1 MAADLDI
8 NTMQLFKVSAR
19 AAIVLGALVLLAAC
33 GGGGGGGGSGSGS
46 SAPTPAPTPPP
57 APPAPVPTFKLGGS
71 IYSLGNAKGL
81 TLVNGSETLVIPA
94 NAYDFTFATE
104 IAQNSSYNVQV
115 GSQPAGL
122 RCTVYKGSG
131 TATSGGMESV
141 WVDCLLPLGAKPYTV
156 STFAGDDGQTQV
168 DGIGAA
174 ARFAAPNAI
183 AKDSQGNFYVSD
195 TGNNSIRRVTPW
207 GAVST
212 WARIDSRPTGLALD
226 TSDNLYIADTPNHR
240 ILKIAPNGVVNTLA
254 GSSSGEMG
262 YVDGAASAAR
272 FSYPDGLAADAAGNV
287 YVFDG
292 WGDSLST
299 SNPRIRKISPSGVV
313 STLAGGG
320 GGQGFVDGTGAAA
333 RFSSAGQLAVDGA
346 GNVYVADTVNKAIR
360 KVTPSGL
367 VSTVIGGPIPPGT
380 ERGAG
385 SATQFGSVEALAL
398 DSAGN
403 IYVADRVNHS
413 VRKITPAGVM
423 STVAGAGPYGSGGL
437 YGFVDGTGTAVRF
450 SSPTGIVV
458 DAAGNLQVVDAGNRA
473 IRTVTQAG
481 AVTTLAGQGPTSGQ
495 IDGIGTAARFSKPTD
510 ISADGAGNVYVVD
523 RNHSGAVVGYPIR
536 KITPSGVVTTLAD
549 TDNLWQGVAADN
561 AGNLYL
567 LTSGG
572 GVLRVSANG
581 VRTDFPQLGIVR
593 GLAVDP
599 VGTLYIT
606 SRSSVIKMAPS
617 GFVTTLAG
625 DETSGFVDGMGPAAR
640 FNWPAG
646 LAVDPAGNVYVADLG
661 NHAIRKISPQGQVT
675 TLASG
680 GFAAPSAIT
689 VDSTGTVYFIASVQS
704 YYIRPITYYWGG
716 AVFRIDGRSGA
727 LTRIAGGGSGHADGP
742 GATSTFDY
750 PTGIAVDGAGNVY
763 VADSQNRS
771 VRKITV
777 TK

>member
-1 MAADLDI
+1 
-8 NTMQLFKVSAR
+8 MQVFKFSTR
-19 AAIVLGALVLLAAC
+19 AAIVLGTLALLAAC
-33 GGGGGGGGSGSGS
+33 GGGGGS
-46 SAPTPAPTPPP
+46 TPAPTPTPP
-57 APPAPVPTFKLGGS
+57 PPPPAPVPTFKLGGS

-94 NAYDFTFATE
+94 NAYDFTFATQV
-104 IAQNSSYNVQV
+104 AQNSSYNVQI

-131 TATSGGMESV
+131 TVTSGAMESV
-141 WVDCLLPLGAKPYTV
+141 RVDCLLPLDATPYTV
-156 STFAGDDGQTQV
+156 STFAGDDGQTLV

-174 ARFAAPNAI
+174 ARFAAPYAI

-212 WARIDSRPTGLALD
+212 LARVDSRPTGLALD
-226 TSDNLYIADTPNHR
+226 TSDNLYVADALKHR

-254 GSSSGEMG
+254 GSSSGESG

-272 FSYPDGLAADAAGNV
+272 FSYPSGLAADAAGNV

-292 WGDSLST
+292 WGESLSA

-333 RFSSAGQLAVDGA
+333 RFSSTGQLAVDGA
-346 GNVYVADTVNKAIR
+346 GNVYVADTFNKAIR

-367 VSTVIGGPIPPGT
+367 VSTVFGGPIAPGT
-380 ERGAG
+380 ESGAG
-385 SATQFGSVEALAL
+385 SATQLGSVEALAL

-403 IYVADRVNHS
+403 IYVADRDKHS

-423 STVAGAGPYGSGGL
+423 STVAGAGPYGNGGL
-437 YGFVDGTGTAVRF
+437 YGFADGTGAAVRF

-473 IRTVTQAG
+473 IRTVTPVG
-481 AVTTLAGQGPTSGQ
+481 GVTTLAGQGPTTGV
-495 IDGIGTAARFSKPTD
+495 IDGVGTAARFGAPTD
-510 ISADGAGNVYVVD
+510 IAADGVGNVYVVD
-523 RNHSGAVVGYPIR
+523 RNLSAAVVGYPIR
-536 KITPSGVVTTLAD
+536 KITSSGVVTTLAD
-549 TDNLWQGVAADN
+549 TGTLGQGLAADS
-561 AGNLYL
+561 AGNLYVL
-567 LTSGG
+567 DVSGE
-572 GVLRVSANG
+572 VERISANG
-581 VRTDFPQLGIVR
+581 VRTDFPQLGSGVA
-593 GLAVDP
+593 GLAVDAE
-599 VGTLYIT
+599 GALYMT
-606 SRSSVIKMAPS
+606 SRGTVIRMAPS

-625 DETSGFVDGMGPAAR
+625 DGNPGFVDGLGPAAR
-640 FNWPAG
+640 FNWPVG
-646 LAVDPAGNVYVADLG
+646 LAVDHSGNVYVADRV

-680 GFAAPSAIT
+680 GFTAPSAIT

-704 YYIRPITYYWGG
+704 YYIRPVTYYWGG
-716 AVFRIDGRSGA
+716 AIFRIDGRSGA

-742 GATSTFDY
+742 GATATFDY

-777 TK
+777 AK